1 MRKEYRNSWLRS
13 PKGRFYQH
21 RCNAQQRGVPFTL
34 TFEEWI
40 NLWGDKYEKRGCKEG
55 EYVMCR
61 QGDVG
66 AYEVGNVFID
76 TAKANIGQV
85 PPHKMISRPVMP
97 VALAF
102 RASYVL
108 YYSHYV
114 SSSAACRFAA
124 RASRMSRLS
133 SLSRFG

>member
-1 MRKEYRNSWLRS
+1 MSKEYRNSWLRS

-55 EYVMCR
+55 DYVMCR

-66 AYEVGNVFID
+66 AYEAGNVFID
-76 TAKANIGQV
+76 TAKANISQV
-85 PPHKMISRPVMP
+85 PPSKMISSAKINRAIAEEIREDLLLG
-97 VALAF
+97 ALVKTCAEKYGIS
-102 RASYVL
+102 RQS
-108 YYSHYV
+108 V
-114 SSSAACRFAA
+114 SDIKWR
-124 RASRMSRLS
+124 RTWL
-133 SLSRFG
+133 